1 MPKTIK
7 LKAAHYLIMKIP
19 IKRESELITS
29 NYLSYTDFKDLT
41 KLYKDYSK
49 ERFSLIVNDTIL
61 PIR

>member
-1 MPKTIK
+1 
-7 LKAAHYLIMKIP
+7 MKIP
-19 IKRESELITS
+19 IKRESQLITT